1 MYRIKLCCYIM
12 YLVSIHLPNH
22 KNIDEM
28 EVISVV
34 KNHCNELKLI
44 KSFEYSNNLKESNIG
59 EQNIKCSL
67 ELNLLNVSKEQIDII
82 KNVINTRYHINCD
95 VNYKS
100 SELCS

>member
-1 MYRIKLCCYIM
+1 M

-44 KSFEYSNNLKESNIG
+44 KSFEY
-59 EQNIKCSL
+59 
-67 ELNLLNVSKEQIDII
+67 
-82 KNVINTRYHINCD
+82 
-95 VNYKS
+95 
-100 SELCS
+100 